1 MSLVR
6 LGKRDEAEVHKV
18 RREEGLV
25 RPKKGQDA
33 VNFASDE
40 SFSIETRQQD
50 NGRKSG
56 WLYMERLASLEL
68 GISNHPIGRPLIT
81 SD

>member
-6 LGKRDEAEVHKV
+6 LGKRGEVEVHKV

-33 VNFASDE
+33 VNFASEE
-40 SFSIETRQQD
+40 SFSIVETRQVGQEVD
-50 NGRKSG
+50 A
-56 WLYMERLASLEL
+56 LY
-68 GISNHPIGRPLIT
+68 GDT
-81 SD
+81 T

>member
-6 LGKRDEAEVHKV
+6 LGNRGEVEVHKV

-33 VNFASDE
+33 VNFASEE
-40 SFSIETRQQD
+40 SFSIVETRQGGQKVD
-50 NGRKSG
+50 ALYGDTTRVATICRSG
-56 WLYMERLASLEL
+56 IMNWK
-68 GISNHPIGRPLIT
+68 HPIGCA
-81 SD
+81 

>member
-6 LGKRDEAEVHKV
+6 LGKREEAEVHKV

-50 NGRKSG
+50 NGQKVDA
-56 WLYMERLASLEL
+56 LYGEA
-68 GISNHPIGRPLIT
+68 N
-81 SD
+81 